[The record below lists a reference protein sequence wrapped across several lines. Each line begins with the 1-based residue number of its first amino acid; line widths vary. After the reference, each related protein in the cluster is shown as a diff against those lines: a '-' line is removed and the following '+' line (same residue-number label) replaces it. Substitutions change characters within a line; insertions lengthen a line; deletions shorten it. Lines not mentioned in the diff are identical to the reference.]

1 MSALNYTCCTLNF
14 NSLKEYV
21 KHLKVHQNKRDL
33 LMECNVCG
41 QTSRGWNQFKK
52 HYRKSH
58 KEMKQIL
65 EMCENEYDEP
75 IENIIIDETNEG
87 LKLILR
93 KAYF

>member
-1 MSALNYTCCTLNF
+1 
-14 NSLKEYV
+14 
-21 KHLKVHQNKRDL
+21 
-33 LMECNVCG
+33 MECNVCG

-93 KAYF
+93 KAYFNNFLKLLTIIKKLLLRQIDIYRCLLMN